1 MHARPLAG
9 QRGKRHPGIFDGVIS
24 DLEQQSVLRIRELGL
39 ARADAEEL
47 RIEAVDLI
55 QKPAPARVH
64 SSRPGRI
71 RVVHRCRMPTV
82 FGHFRDGIDAAD
94 QQPPQVFGASH
105 PPGES
110 TTNTDNGDRF
120 DRTHACSRFSNS
132 LECKAAVAASTT
144 SPDSQWD
151 LISENYRSN
160 YAQLRLRIAIALRRA
175 HHAVAAGTPP

>member
-1 MHARPLAG
+1 M
-9 QRGKRHPGIFDGVIS
+9 
-24 DLEQQSVLRIRELGL
+24 LRIRRLGL

-47 RIEAVDLI
+47 CIEAVDLI

-64 SSRPGRI
+64 SPRLGGI
-71 RVVHRCRMPTV
+71 RVVHRRLMPTV

-94 QQPPQVFGASH
+94 QQLPQVFGASH

-110 TTNTDNGDRF
+110 TTNTDNGDRR

-144 SPDSQWD
+144 SPMDNG
-151 LISENYRSN
+151 IR
-160 YAQLRLRIAIALRRA
+160 
-175 HHAVAAGTPP
+175 